1 MIAQQIL
8 KTIKNRVTK
17 SCCLY
22 IKTHYIGKKWGRG
35 GVVFSALDFRSEG
48 RSFDAQ
54 ACHRVVSLDKLVK
67 KKKKKKSVNQILTSL
82 CEE

>member
-8 KTIKNRVTK
+8 KTIKSRVTK

-35 GVVFSALDFRSEG
+35 GVVVSALDFRSEG

-67 KKKKKKSVNQILTSL
+67 KKKSVNQILTSL